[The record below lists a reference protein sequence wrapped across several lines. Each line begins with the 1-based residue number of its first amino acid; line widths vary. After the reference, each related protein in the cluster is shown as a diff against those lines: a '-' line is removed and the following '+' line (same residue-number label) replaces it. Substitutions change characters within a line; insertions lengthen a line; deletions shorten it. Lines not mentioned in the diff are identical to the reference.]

1 MEEKSLRSQLHT
13 LVGAEMRLE
22 KRANMYGAKH
32 HEEEHKKA
40 KEDLKI
46 FLEKNPSM
54 MDCVEEVEEHFLKQ
68 LYS

>member
-1 MEEKSLRSQLHT
+1 MEEESLRSQLHT

-22 KRANMYGAKH
+22 KRNMYGVAR

-40 KEDLKI
+40 KEELENFLKQ
-46 FLEKNPSM
+46 NPSM

>member
-32 HEEEHKKA
+32 HEEEHK
-40 KEDLKI
+40 I